1 MKKQN
6 ANLAKVVHA
15 LADGEYH
22 DGTSIGDKLAITR
35 SAVWKTIERL
45 KSYGVAID
53 AVKGKGYALREPL
66 LLLNARKIKQL
77 LAIDLPLEIFESIS
91 STNDYLRS
99 VAAKK
104 PLMVCLAEQQTQGKG
119 RLGRTWQSPFGLNL
133 YFSCLY
139 RFEKDVSE
147 LAGLS
152 LVAGLAVAK
161 TLNEF
166 APGFSVKWPN
176 DVFYQGEKIAGSLIE
191 VQAESHGACY
201 AVIGIGINANM
212 LQGGGITQPFTS
224 LRKITGKMIDRNELC
239 ARLLKHLL
247 VDLQVF
253 SVSGLSSFM
262 AQWVSLDCLSG
273 KTVSLL
279 RAQQTITGKV
289 SGVNAQGHLLLEVDG
304 EMRAFSS
311 GDVSVCKN

>member
-6 ANLAKVVHA
+6 ANLAKVVQA

-22 DGTSIGDKLAITR
+22 DGTTIGDKLSITR

-45 KSYGVAID
+45 KSYGVAVD
-53 AVKGKGYALREPL
+53 AVKGKGYALSEPL
-66 LLLNARKIKQL
+66 ILLNARKIKQS
-77 LAIDLPLEIFESIS
+77 AATDVPLEIFESIA
-91 STNDYLRS
+91 STNDYLRGHS
-99 VAAKK
+99 SKK

-152 LVAGLAVAK
+152 LVSGLAVAK

-166 APGFSVKWPN
+166 APGFTVKWPN
-176 DVFYQGEKIAGSLIE
+176 DVFYQGDKIAGSLIE

-201 AVIGIGINANM
+201 AVIGIGVNANM
-212 LQGGGITQPFTS
+212 LQEENITQPFTS

-247 VDLQVF
+247 ADLQVF

-262 AQWVSLDCLSG
+262 SQWVALDSLTG
-273 KTVSLL
+273 KTVTLL
-279 RAQQTITGKV
+279 RANQSIAGNV
-289 SGVNAQGHLLLEVDG
+289 SGVNAQGHLLLNVDG
-304 EMRAFSS
+304 ELQAFSS
-311 GDVSVCKN
+311 GDVTVKK